1 MKICGVRDEAGA
13 MAAVEAGADAV
24 GFVFERAS
32 PRHIEPA
39 AAWRL
44 CGRLPPFVMTVG
56 VTRNAS
62 LERFTRIEQLCPTE
76 FSQLHGDED
85 EATVAACGPRVF
97 KAIAF
102 DENTIAQ
109 QLRRW
114 ARVAEVD
121 AILVDAATPGSGA
134 AFAWEKLA
142 EVREEAAAKPL
153 ILAGGLTPDNVEEAI
168 RIVQPYAVD
177 VSTGVESAPG
187 VKDPARMCAFCEAV
201 READRALRGALSE
214 GA

>member
-1 MKICGVRDEAGA
+1 
-13 MAAVEAGADAV
+13 MAAVEAGADAI
-24 GFVFERAS
+24 GFVFERSS
-32 PRHIEPA
+32 PRHIDPT

-44 CGRLPPFVMTVG
+44 CNMLPPFVMTVG
-56 VTRNAS
+56 VTRDAS

-97 KAIAF
+97 KAVAF
-102 DENTIAQ
+102 EEGTIAQ
-109 QLRRW
+109 QLQRW

-121 AILVDAATPGSGA
+121 AILVDASSPGSGRP
-134 AFAWEKLA
+134 FAWEKLA
-142 EVREEAAAKPL
+142 EAKGAAGDKPL
-153 ILAGGLTPDNVEEAI
+153 ILAGGLTPENVEEAI

-177 VSTGVESAPG
+177 VSTGVESSPG
-187 VKDPARMCAFCEAV
+187 VKDPARMCAFCQAV

-214 GA
+214 EA